1 MNCGPSLQLL
11 LIEIGSFFHLKY
23 WKSEM
28 DGAKPVLQWFFN
40 ELHRTQEYLCLPN
53 SRPGWKNAG
62 YNL

>member
-1 MNCGPSLQLL
+1 
-11 LIEIGSFFHLKY
+11 
-23 WKSEM
+23 M
-28 DGAKPVLQWFFN
+28 DDAKPVLQWFFN